1 MTTLGEEAKTE
12 EKNPLEV
19 PPPKIDGAEKELTPN
34 EKMVESLKPYPFLQY
49 ANGVLVVN
57 HDECK
62 ETLELKILKMGDLAR
77 RGTILNNL
85 SGGSEHIEEQTA
97 VLNGCLATVQVGFT
111 NIKLN
116 LLEVTDSILI
126 LGLYT
131 AVVNYNS
138 FFRKTPL
145 GIVL

>member
-1 MTTLGEEAKTE
+1 
-12 EKNPLEV
+12 
-19 PPPKIDGAEKELTPN
+19 
-34 EKMVESLKPYPFLQY
+34 
-49 ANGVLVVN
+49 
-57 HDECK
+57 
-62 ETLELKILKMGDLAR
+62 MGDLAR

-85 SGGSEHIEEQTA
+85 NGGSEHIEEQTA
-97 VLNGCLATVQVGFT
+97 ILNGCLSTVQVGFT
-111 NIKLN
+111 NLKLN

-131 AVVNYNS
+131 AVVSYNN